1 MGGWLGTPLQNQDR
15 AAALR
20 RALATV
26 EPRLRLVEQ
35 FIKQELARG
44 PAAVNQAGQYVIASG
59 GKRLRPALLL
69 LVSRLLGYEGEKDVR
84 YAALIE
90 MVHTATLVHD
100 DIIDHASFRRGRA
113 SANSRW
119 GNQLTVLLG
128 DWLYTHSMEIALE
141 VDDLEVMR
149 VLSRATIQMI
159 EGELLSL
166 SLKGQLGTTVDQYL
180 DIARRKTAELFSA
193 ACTIPSLFSPDY
205 RQYRDALANYG
216 RNLGLCFQI
225 VDDLLD
231 LTGSELQL
239 GKPVFSDLRE
249 GKLTLPLILAL
260 PKLSAK
266 QQEAVR
272 KIASGEGVVQPE
284 EFRRWLAEAGAFT
297 AARGVALDFGH
308 KAATLAQELPPC
320 PERDALIA
328 APWFVLERSS

>member
-1 MGGWLGTPLQNQDR
+1 MGTHLQNQDR
-15 AAALR
+15 AAVLR
-20 RALATV
+20 QALAMV
-26 EPRLRLVEQ
+26 EPRLQLVEQ
-35 FIKQELARG
+35 FIKRELAQSQ
-44 PAAVNQAGQYVIASG
+44 AAVYQAGQYVIASG

-100 DIIDHASFRRGRA
+100 DIIDHAPLRRGRA

-141 VDDLEVMR
+141 MDDLEVMR

-159 EGELLSL
+159 EGEVLGL
-166 SLKGQLGTTVDQYL
+166 SLKGELGTTVDQYL

-193 ACTIPSLFSPDY
+193 ACSIPSLFSPDF
-205 RQYRDALANYG
+205 RQYRDTLANYG

-260 PKLSAK
+260 PKLSPE
-266 QQEAVR
+266 QREAVGR
-272 KIASGEGVVQPE
+272 LASGEEVSQLEPE
-284 EFRRWLAEAGAFT
+284 ELRRWLAEAGAFA
-297 AARGVALDFGH
+297 AAREVAIDFGR
-308 KAATLAQELPPC
+308 KAATLAQKLPAC
-320 PERDALIA
+320 FERDALIA
-328 APWFVLERSS
+328 APWFVLERNN

>member
-1 MGGWLGTPLQNQDR
+1 MGTPLQNQDR
-15 AAALR
+15 AAVLHQ
-20 RALATV
+20 ALAMV
-26 EPRLRLVEQ
+26 EPRLQLVEQ
-35 FIKQELARG
+35 FIKRELAQG
-44 PAAVNQAGQYVIASG
+44 PEAVYQAGQYVVASG

-100 DIIDHASFRRGRA
+100 DIIDHASLRRGRA

-141 VDDLEVMR
+141 ADDLEIMR

-159 EGELLSL
+159 EGEVLSL
-166 SLKGQLGTTVDQYL
+166 SLKGELGITVDQYL

-193 ACTIPSLFSPDY
+193 ACTIPSLFSPDF
-205 RQYRDALANYG
+205 RQYQDTLANYG
-216 RNLGLCFQI
+216 RHLGLCFQI

-231 LTGSELQL
+231 LTGAELQL

-260 PKLSAK
+260 PNFSSK
-266 QQEAVR
+266 QREAVR
-272 KIASGEGVVQPE
+272 RLASGEELSQLEPAE
-284 EFRRWLAEAGAFT
+284 LRRWLAEAGAF
-297 AARGVALDFGH
+297 AATREMAFDFGR
-308 KAATLAQELPPC
+308 KAATLAQGLPAC
-320 PERDALIA
+320 FERDALVA
-328 APWFVLERSS
+328 APWFVLERNN